1 MISFIN
7 LIIKYVLIPKHYI
20 HLIELEGDC
29 GCQEE
34 RSRGDGENKFHSEKP
49 LNDLLS

>member
-1 MISFIN
+1 MIIIFIHVA
-7 LIIKYVLIPKHYI
+7 L

-34 RSRGDGENKFHSEKP
+34 RSRGDGEDEFHGEKP

>member
-1 MISFIN
+1 MI
-7 LIIKYVLIPKHYI
+7 IIDQLFDNHIYALTL

-34 RSRGDGENKFHSEKP
+34 RSRGDGEDEFHGEKP